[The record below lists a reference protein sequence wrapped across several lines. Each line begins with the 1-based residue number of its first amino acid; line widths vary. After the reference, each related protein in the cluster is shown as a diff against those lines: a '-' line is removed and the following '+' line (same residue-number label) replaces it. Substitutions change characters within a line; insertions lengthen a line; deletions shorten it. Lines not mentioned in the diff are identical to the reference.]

1 MKWGFD
7 IGEELH
13 RGPHENHGVK
23 VDLEVPPETPVLL
36 ILAEQPDGPA
46 YRVGFHNF
54 YVLTRYNTSTRY
66 AMAVHDLA
74 QAIAQRVQGATAAA
88 APGAVPRGARVPA
101 GGSAP
106 RPRPYSP

>member
-1 MKWGFD
+1 
-7 IGEELH
+7 
-13 RGPHENHGVK
+13 VK

-88 APGAVPRGARVPA
+88 AP
-101 GGSAP
+101 
-106 RPRPYSP
+106 